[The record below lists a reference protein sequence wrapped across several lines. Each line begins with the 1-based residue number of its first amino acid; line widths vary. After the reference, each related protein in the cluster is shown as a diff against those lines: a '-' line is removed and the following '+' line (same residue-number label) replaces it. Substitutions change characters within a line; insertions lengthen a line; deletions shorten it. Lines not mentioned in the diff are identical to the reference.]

1 MIVGIVIIVCCMNKR
16 KNNLKEMERRVQLN
30 TSNSSPADTD
40 RSRELKTVKTPKNEP
55 KEMNDIKEDK
65 EVKEM
70 EIELSER

>member
-40 RSRELKTVKTPKNEP
+40 RSRELKTVKTPTNEP
-55 KEMNDIKEDK
+55 KEMNEIKEDK

>member
-1 MIVGIVIIVCCMNKR
+1 MNKR

-30 TSNSSPADTD
+30 TSSDTD
-40 RSRELKTVKTPKNEP
+40 RSRELKTVKTPKAEP
-55 KEMNDIKEDK
+55 KETKEDK